1 MLSSCAA
8 SVGAWHGHFKQR
20 WPPYRTCQR
29 SFSAALT
36 FFPRCLCLNPL
47 YPYRWRLSPLT
58 SLATG
63 PAWQEVVP
71 LRVSAGEYHRPE
83 ISNSSLSR
91 SGGRRLAVY
100 EHCMDHTRSAE
111 FGNRTSINHRLSL
124 RLCQQ

>member
-47 YPYRWRLSPLT
+47 YPYRRWRLSPLT

-63 PAWQEVVP
+63 PAWQEVVTRF
-71 LRVSAGEYHRPE
+71 LSGIAGPTMYQRFVNPAREPRAYPAPPVCSCGNHSGPQPRP
-83 ISNSSLSR
+83 
-91 SGGRRLAVY
+91 
-100 EHCMDHTRSAE
+100 
-111 FGNRTSINHRLSL
+111 
-124 RLCQQ
+124 